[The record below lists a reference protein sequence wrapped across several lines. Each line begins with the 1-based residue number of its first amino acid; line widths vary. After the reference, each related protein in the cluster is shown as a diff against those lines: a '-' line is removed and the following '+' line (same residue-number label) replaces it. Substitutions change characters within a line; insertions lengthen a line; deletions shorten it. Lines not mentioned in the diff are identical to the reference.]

1 MKDDPENKK
10 PADKNRV
17 SRRDFVKT
25 ATVGVGAATLTG
37 LGAANIS
44 AAPQS
49 RVKWDRV
56 ADVVIAGAGASGLP
70 AAITARDA
78 GSTVIV
84 IDENHD
90 IGGHAMV
97 SGGRIPLGGGT
108 SMQKKY
114 GIIDSADLVYADHTS
129 NKNPEMRF
137 CDRDLVRVWADENAA
152 TFEFL
157 VANGVKFQDVAPQF
171 MNQGTV
177 PRMFVAQKFSDN
189 LEETIN
195 GSPGSGV
202 VRPLEK
208 SARAKGAEILLK
220 HKLTRIVREQPAS
233 GRVLGI
239 TATVDG
245 KEINI
250 QAKKAVILAT
260 GGHSTNVDF
269 RRTWDPRLTEE
280 YHVAGV
286 PWSYQ
291 NGDGE
296 ILALG
301 IGAAM
306 WATAN
311 QTVEQGDTLTKTRHI
326 GCKYGYANLK
336 WNPESPMFKQAGASG
351 LTVKTFQDV
360 MLVNHAGMRFWN
372 EMDDTFAFLDA
383 CFSTHGSLGKNGKA
397 NGGGPIW
404 AIFDAD
410 AVKREGWNTQPPD
423 VDLNGFFFTAD
434 TLSDLAGKISN
445 PYQYEPMPGKALEES
460 VAKYNSFVDAGKDA
474 DFGKPTPMHK
484 FQTPPFYAAWS
495 TPLVHDTRS
504 GLRINTKC
512 QVLDMRGQVI
522 AGLYAAGETAGGFGL
537 HGLPRVTV
545 FGRIAGREASGVK
558 S

>member
-1 MKDDPENKK
+1 MKGDPE
-10 PADKNRV
+10 DKQKF

-25 ATVGVGAATLTG
+25 ATAGVGAAALTG
-37 LGAANIS
+37 LSTSELS

-70 AAITARDA
+70 AAITARDH

-114 GIIDSADLVYADHTS
+114 GIVDSADLVYADHTS

-137 CDRDLVRVWADENAA
+137 CDRDLVRVWADENAP

-157 VANGVKFQDVAPQF
+157 VENGVKFQDVMPQF

-177 PRMFVAQKFSDN
+177 PRMFIAQRFSDN

-220 HKLTRIVREQPAS
+220 HKLTRIIREQSAS

-245 KEINI
+245 KEVNI

-296 ILALG
+296 MLALG

-336 WNPESPMFKQAGASG
+336 WNPGSPIFKDAGASG
-351 LTVKTFQDV
+351 LTVKTWQDV
-360 MLVNHAGMRFWN
+360 ILVNHMGTRFWN

-383 CFSTHGSLGKNGKA
+383 CFSTHGDNGRSGKN

-410 AVKREGWNTQPPD
+410 AVKREGWDPQPPN
-423 VDLNGFFFTAD
+423 VDLSGYFFTAD
-434 TLSDLAGKISN
+434 TLAGLAGKIDN
-445 PYQYEPMPGKALEES
+445 QYQLAPMPGKALEDT

-474 DFGKPTPMHK
+474 DFAKPTPMHK
-484 FQTPPFYAAWS
+484 IQTAPFYAAWS

-512 QVLDMRGQVI
+512 QVLDMHGQVI

-545 FGRIAGREASGVK
+545 FGRIAGREASGIK